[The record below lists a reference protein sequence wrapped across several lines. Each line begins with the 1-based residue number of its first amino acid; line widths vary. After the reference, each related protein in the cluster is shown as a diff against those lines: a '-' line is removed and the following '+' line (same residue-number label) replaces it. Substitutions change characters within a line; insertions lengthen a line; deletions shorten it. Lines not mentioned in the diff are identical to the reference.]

1 MPGSIGVQIGNHHT
15 WDDFAVEWYDLDIG
29 TPQVK
34 TSYKEL
40 PLESGSV
47 DLSEAVTGRPAY
59 GMRTISLYF
68 AKADR
73 SPADW
78 LALCSRMTSA
88 FHGKRVP
95 ITFDFDPDYYYL
107 GRVECETDKKSFE
120 VSLYTITA
128 TCEPYKYAHALSAA
142 EIISDGTQ
150 SGTITNAGDQIV
162 CPVLTATAAGMTVAV
177 NGGAAYSIPAANTG
191 TVIPEL
197 LLLPGENTVA
207 VSGTGTLS
215 VSWREGRL

>member
-1 MPGSIGVQIGNHHT
+1 MPEFALIGDHNTYTDWGLALY
-15 WDDFAVEWYDLDIG
+15 DAVVG
-29 TPQVK
+29 TPKVK
-34 TSYKEL
+34 THYLDL
-40 PLESGSV
+40 PLENGV
-47 DLSEAVTGRPAY
+47 IDLSEAVTGRPSY
-59 GMRTISLYF
+59 GTREIRLYLG
-68 AKADR
+68 KKDN
-73 SPADW
+73 SPKGWMAVSSEVIR
-78 LALCSRMTSA
+78 AI
-88 FHGKRVP
+88 HGKKLK
-95 ITFDFDPDYYYL
+95 ITLSFDSDYYYM
-107 GRVECETDKKSFE
+107 GRVSCEEIEKISYRRSTF
-120 VSLYTITA
+120 LLTA

-197 LLLPGENTVA
+197 LLLPGANTVA
-207 VSGTGTLS
+207 IAGTGTLS